1 MKYNK
6 LKNSI
11 ISAWIMTEYLS
22 EANLEKNK
30 SRQLKNIVNDNYNDN
45 FYNYFK
51 NEIKDHPNEKLIL
64 YFGIIKLNEIIS
76 ILKLKQDDKDN
87 IKYEDIDY
95 TDKKFCISLEFDKD
109 LILQKNNIFVSATF
123 YILKKMDIPR
133 NINTFKK
140 FREDFIEYILPS
152 DEKTNI
158 EKNFN
163 VSISNVLNLIDNL
176 QSSIKRNLEN
186 QSSIEYSEND
196 SFIIDNKFF
205 FSDKTLNFNSFYID
219 DLETILSTKL
229 NNKNIKNYLFG
240 KQKGVKTINLDIE
253 DHKNFKHFAKI
264 LNPEKFPIARFPNF
278 PLSLMQQVAV
288 NIAVDENNV
297 PIKSVNGPPGT
308 GKTTLLKDIFA
319 DLVTKQAKIIVDKYM
334 HTNCNGILPREI
346 SNLNILVASS
356 NNIAVKN
363 IVKEI
368 PLSKNIKKEYIEDS
382 LEIDYFKE
390 LTSTI
395 YEENDNEEKWGIF
408 SLEGGKKSN
417 RENINNA
424 ISQILDSEPKWKDKN
439 ISEQFNKKYNEI
451 EKLKKKA
458 KKYFKKS
465 KTLNKHETKIND
477 ANWITKKCLGK
488 RIKRIEKKRF
498 CNLLLRFNNNYNKFH
513 ESKPFF
519 DDVFR
524 KKQSSL
530 FALSLAIRR
539 QFIEKNK
546 KYIKKALNIWQNQNK
561 YQDNKGEIENAWRWI
576 NFVIPV
582 ISTTFAS
589 AHSFF
594 KNLGENS
601 MGYLFIDEAGQALPY
616 AGAGLIYRNKKI
628 MALGDP
634 FQIPPVMTLSESLI
648 SMIRNKFKINEKYL
662 SHDSSVQTLMD
673 ATGKYGFFIDDENWI
688 GIPLWVHRRC
698 KRPMFD
704 ISNAIS
710 YHNKMVLPADK
721 KDDYGFIKWI
731 DVPSSIDQDKFV
743 KAQSDKLIS
752 ILKSPQ
758 FKDELNNIFVITPF
772 KNVERKLKL
781 SLKNILENK
790 KIGTVHTFQGKEAK
804 IVFLVLGASWESRG
818 AANWAVNSGKP
829 NLFNVAV
836 TRAKEQFY
844 IIGDQKLY
852 KSLKS
857 RVVDITIKKITDF
870 EKKNVI

>member
-1 MKYNK
+1 M
-6 LKNSI
+6 
-11 ISAWIMTEYLS
+11 
-22 EANLEKNK
+22 
-30 SRQLKNIVNDNYNDN
+30 
-45 FYNYFK
+45 
-51 NEIKDHPNEKLIL
+51 
-64 YFGIIKLNEIIS
+64 
-76 ILKLKQDDKDN
+76 
-87 IKYEDIDY
+87 
-95 TDKKFCISLEFDKD
+95 
-109 LILQKNNIFVSATF
+109 
-123 YILKKMDIPR
+123 
-133 NINTFKK
+133 
-140 FREDFIEYILPS
+140 
-152 DEKTNI
+152 
-158 EKNFN
+158 
-163 VSISNVLNLIDNL
+163 
-176 QSSIKRNLEN
+176 
-186 QSSIEYSEND
+186 
-196 SFIIDNKFF
+196 
-205 FSDKTLNFNSFYID
+205 
-219 DLETILSTKL
+219 
-229 NNKNIKNYLFG
+229 
-240 KQKGVKTINLDIE
+240 
-253 DHKNFKHFAKI
+253 
-264 LNPEKFPIARFPNF
+264 
-278 PLSLMQQVAV
+278 
-288 NIAVDENNV
+288 
-297 PIKSVNGPPGT
+297 
-308 GKTTLLKDIFA
+308 
-319 DLVTKQAKIIVDKYM
+319 
-334 HTNCNGILPREI
+334 
-346 SNLNILVASS
+346 
-356 NNIAVKN
+356 
-363 IVKEI
+363 
-368 PLSKNIKKEYIEDS
+368 
-382 LEIDYFKE
+382 
-390 LTSTI
+390 
-395 YEENDNEEKWGIF
+395 
-408 SLEGGKKSN
+408 
-417 RENINNA
+417 
-424 ISQILDSEPKWKDKN
+424 
-439 ISEQFNKKYNEI
+439 
-451 EKLKKKA
+451 
-458 KKYFKKS
+458 
-465 KTLNKHETKIND
+465 
-477 ANWITKKCLGK
+477 
-488 RIKRIEKKRF
+488 
-498 CNLLLRFNNNYNKFH
+498 
-513 ESKPFF
+513 
-519 DDVFR
+519 
-524 KKQSSL
+524 
-530 FALSLAIRR
+530 
-539 QFIEKNK
+539 
-546 KYIKKALNIWQNQNK
+546 
-561 YQDNKGEIENAWRWI
+561 
-576 NFVIPV
+576 
-582 ISTTFAS
+582 
-589 AHSFF
+589 
-594 KNLGENS
+594 GENS